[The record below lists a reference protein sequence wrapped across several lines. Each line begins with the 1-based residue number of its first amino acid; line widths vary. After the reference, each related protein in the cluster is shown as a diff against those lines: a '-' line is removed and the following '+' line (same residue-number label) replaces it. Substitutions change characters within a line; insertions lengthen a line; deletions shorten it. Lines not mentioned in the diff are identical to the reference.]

1 MKRERNGEER
11 DGIRKAALFLS
22 ILDEKAAEALL
33 ARFEPDVAR
42 AIEEEAKTVGSVAPD
57 DVDAIVAEFLALS
70 EADDE
75 TSAAEREPALE
86 RKPDVSAATRTV
98 DWKKTAAASDE
109 RGAGLGKN
117 VEKKDGVEEIEK
129 NEKTEKRGIFGSAGN
144 AENAENNGRTERL
157 ETAGGRERSGFDALG
172 NVGGVGESRALDAI
186 EPARLA
192 RTLSGAR
199 TATVAIALAR
209 LSARRRSALI
219 ALLPE
224 ETVAAAE
231 AVERTLVRTTD
242 AARRLEDALF
252 NGALDD
258 E

>member
-98 DWKKTAAASDE
+98 DWKKTAATSDE

-129 NEKTEKRGIFGSAGN
+129 NEKAEKREVFGSAGN
-144 AENAENNGRTERL
+144 TENNGRTERL
-157 ETAGGRERSGFDALG
+157 EAAGGRERSGFDALG

-219 ALLPE
+219 SLLPE

>member
-70 EADDE
+70 EADEE

-98 DWKKTAAASDE
+98 DWKKAAASDE

-129 NEKTEKRGIFGSAGN
+129 NEKNEKKEIFGS

-209 LSARRRSALI
+209 LSARRRSALV

>member
-75 TSAAEREPALE
+75 TSAAEREPAFE

-98 DWKKTAAASDE
+98 DWKKTTAASDE
-109 RGAGLGKN
+109 RGVGLGKN
-117 VEKKDGVEEIEK
+117 VEKKDGVEK
-129 NEKTEKRGIFGSAGN
+129 NEKAEKREFFGSAG
-144 AENAENNGRTERL
+144 NAENNGRTERL
-157 ETAGGRERSGFDALG
+157 ETAAGRERSGFDALG
-172 NVGGVGESRALDAI
+172 NVGESRALDAI

-209 LSARRRSALI
+209 LSARRRSALV

-231 AVERTLVRTTD
+231 AVGRTLVRTTD
-242 AARRLEDALF
+242 AAWRLEDALF